1 MDIVANGYNKP
12 TGGSKMPVGCMV
24 TTFVYE
30 LKINNSKS
38 GYLKSEVKQAP
49 PSKVSEMDRSG
60 TISLSAHNL
69 DLHLHAVALDQIVFR
84 AIERLNGYPLYGSRI
99 AVSLAKFNGRSS
111 YWRKVKVVPERDG
124 EKSGFQSKK
133 FDVEILLSETSNGI
147 ACTVKKEP
155 MVAGEVS
162 FHLSERVTWVEIFG
176 LPLHCWNQQSFKN
189 IAEAWGS
196 LEAVGEN
203 SLQGQSCEKV
213 VILIST
219 EQGETIDELVE
230 FNWLRSLQV
239 KKSFLFEF

>member
-1 MDIVANGYNKP
+1 
-12 TGGSKMPVGCMV
+12 MPVGCMV

-49 PSKVSEMDRSG
+49 PSEVSEMDRSG

-84 AIERLNGYPLYGSRI
+84 AIERLNDYPLYGSRI

-111 YWRKVKVVPERDG
+111 YWRKVKYVPERDG

-155 MVAGEVS
+155 MVAGEGS
-162 FHLSERVTWVEIFG
+162 GYTR
-176 LPLHCWNQQSFKN
+176 NQLKS
-189 IAEAWGS
+189 I
-196 LEAVGEN
+196 
-203 SLQGQSCEKV
+203 QGQVDEYSLSRPNKCLIGKMAIVCSIDV
-213 VILIST
+213 V
-219 EQGETIDELVE
+219 VA
-230 FNWLRSLQV
+230 V
-239 KKSFLFEF
+239 